1 MGRLLDRSVP
11 ERLGLAVGLSLFLL
25 VLLLDGLG
33 RLQGLENTLLGVRY
47 ELRGPRDPAAE
58 VVLIPFEEGSIFA
71 GEGALPWSRQGLAGV
86 VARLDQA
93 GAAVIGLDL
102 PALAGGVIPPL
113 RPGEDRMLAAA
124 MKAHGGVVLPMV
136 IRETASAAPPSDAAN
151 RFALGP
157 GRLPR
162 PAHLRPG
169 HLAVPSRTLCEAAAG
184 LGTTNIYPDLDGSTI
199 EAPLAASWGSTIYP
213 SFWLELVRVLEG
225 LPPGAAEMAEGE
237 VRVGPRSYA
246 VDPQAEILINYVGK
260 YRQFPRLP
268 YHSATEMPL
277 ANLRSVVEGRIVLV
291 GNDLAGVTS
300 MLRTPTSPLMPG
312 VEIAATVTEN
322 LAAATMLRRAPA
334 WLVWVATLVLVLCA
348 GWMTARA
355 SPLGGV
361 FMTLILLGVTAVAG
375 LALFMVGVYVAV
387 VPALLAV
394 ALTGG
399 TLTVTSAAEAERHR
413 TEAEGRLQ
421 SRLQAIA
428 GIGRLVN
435 SSLDDEQLL
444 VEILRW
450 AESEINA
457 EACSLLLM
465 EPDGETLRFE
475 VALGEKGH
483 MLKDIRLRVGE
494 GLAGT
499 AAATREP
506 IVADDVTGDE
516 RWSRDVAYAIDY
528 ETESIACVPMV
539 LRDEVLGV
547 IEVINKRGGRFG
559 DYDIQLLQVIAHQSA
574 LFLENARLYRAL
586 SEKVDLANEELRQA
600 NERLQFEMARI
611 ATLVDEMGDAVVA
624 TDEADQVV
632 IFNNAAERIF
642 GIKESEARGR
652 QAVTVFDHPELA
664 RLFGM
669 PLSPHGGSYET
680 EITLDGAQP
689 LVVRAQIALIEQPG
703 QAEVGKCAVFSD
715 ITHLKELDRM
725 KTDLISFVSH
735 ELKNPISSLQG
746 ACRLLHDRLD
756 VEDPRTGRLLEIAS
770 RQGRRMQHLVQGFL
784 DLSRI
789 EAGHPLELNWE
800 EVTDLRGLIGEV
812 MSLIRGMGSEH
823 HLHAEVDEDLPAFW
837 ADREK
842 LEAVLINLIDNAV
855 KYSPDGGDVT
865 VRALLRDERV
875 MIEVEDEGVGIREE
889 DLPKLFKSFQRIHD
903 STYGRV
909 SGTGVGLYICKHI
922 IEAHGGDITVEST
935 WGEGSIFRLHIPLR
949 EAPPEGAA
957 DR

>member
-1 MGRLLDRSVP
+1 MRRGPDRSVP
-11 ERLGLAVGLSLFLL
+11 ERLGLAVGLSIFLL
-25 VLLLDGLG
+25 ALLLNGLG
-33 RLQGLENTLLGVRY
+33 HLQGLENGLVGLRY
-47 ELRGPRDPAAE
+47 HLRGTRDASPD
-58 VVLIPFEEGSIFA
+58 VVLIPFEGGSAFA
-71 GEGALPWSRQGLAGV
+71 GEGVLPWSRQGLAAV

-102 PALAGGVIPPL
+102 PALAGEVMPPL

-124 MKAHGGVVLPMV
+124 MRAHGAVVLPMV
-136 IRETASAAPPSDAAN
+136 IRETASAAPSPDAAD

-157 GRLPR
+157 GSLPR
-162 PAHLRPG
+162 PSRLRPG
-169 HLAVPSRTLCEAAAG
+169 HLAVPSTALCQAAAG
-184 LGTTNIYPDLDGSTI
+184 LGATNIYPDLDGAI
-199 EAPLAASWGSTIYP
+199 VEAPLAISWGSTVYP
-213 SFWLELVRVLEG
+213 SFWLELLRVWQAV
-225 LPPGAAEMAEGE
+225 PPGGAEMADG
-237 VRVGPRSYA
+237 RIQVGARSYA
-246 VDPQAEILINYVGK
+246 VDPQAEILINYVGR
-260 YRQFPRLP
+260 YREFPRVP
-268 YHSATEMPL
+268 YHSATEMHL
-277 ANLRSVVEGRIVLV
+277 GNLRSVVEGKIVLV
-291 GNDLAGVTS
+291 GNDLVGVTS

-322 LAAATMLRRAPA
+322 LVAGTTLRRAPI
-334 WLVWVATLVLVLCA
+334 WLVWVATLLLTLCA

-355 SPLGGV
+355 SPLGSLFV
-361 FMTLILLGVTAVAG
+361 TLILLAVTAAIG
-375 LALFMVGVYVAV
+375 LVLFLVGVYVAV

-399 TLTVTSAAEAERHR
+399 VLTVTSAAEAERYR
-413 TEAEGRLQ
+413 TEMEGRLQ

-435 SSLDDEQLL
+435 SSLDQQQLL

-465 EPDGETLRFE
+465 EPDGEALRFE
-475 VALGEKGH
+475 VALGDKGH

-494 GLAGT
+494 GLAGL

-506 IVADDVTGDE
+506 IISDDVREDE

-539 LRDEVLGV
+539 LRDRVLGV

-559 DYDIQLLQVIAHQSA
+559 DYDIQLLQVIANQSA
-574 LFLENARLYRAL
+574 LFLDNARLYQAL
-586 SEKVDLANEELRQA
+586 AEKVDLANEELRQA
-600 NERLQFEMARI
+600 NERLEFEMARI

-624 TDEADQVV
+624 TDEADRVV

-642 GIKESEARGR
+642 GIREGEACGR

-664 RLFGM
+664 RLFAM

-680 EITLDGAQP
+680 EITLDEAQP
-689 LVVRAQIALIEQPG
+689 LVVRAQIALVEQPDRP
-703 QAEVGKCAVFSD
+703 EVGKCAVFTD

-725 KTDLISFVSH
+725 KMDLISFVSH
-735 ELKNPISSLQG
+735 ELRNPISSLLG
-746 ACRLLHDRLD
+746 ACRLLHDRMD
-756 VEDPRTGRLLEIAS
+756 VAEPQTGRLLEIAS
-770 RQGRRMQHLVQGFL
+770 RQGRRMQYLVRDFL

-789 EAGHPLELNWE
+789 EAGQPLELNWQ
-800 EVTDLRGLIGEV
+800 EVSDARALIEGATS
-812 MSLIRGMGSEH
+812 MIRGFGSGH
-823 HLHAEVDEDLPAFW
+823 SLHIEVDEDLPAFW

-842 LEAVLINLIDNAV
+842 LEAILINLIDNAV
-855 KYSPDGGDVT
+855 KYSPEGGDIT
-865 VRALLRDERV
+865 VRALRCDGQIV
-875 MIEVEDEGVGIREE
+875 IEVEDEGIGIREE

-903 STYGRV
+903 ATYGRV

-922 IEAHGGDITVEST
+922 VEAHGGDITVEST
-935 WGEGSIFRLHIPLR
+935 WGEGSTFRLYIPLR
-949 EAPPEGAA
+949 EEPPEQ
-957 DR
+957 